1 MHHGRL
7 LGARLDGGDPA
18 ARLREMVARRARRT
32 IRNALIGMTTHKP
45 YDKLAIVAFAVNRDW
60 RSPDVWFCD
69 ELVAAGLEHA
79 EVVRKLAPC
88 LNRLDVCDCIWS

>member
-1 MHHGRL
+1 M

-60 RSPDVWFCD
+60 RSPDAWFCD

>member
-1 MHHGRL
+1 M

-60 RSPDVWFCD
+60 RSPDAWFCD
-69 ELVAAGLEHA
+69 ELVAVGLEHA
-79 EVVRKLAPC
+79 EVVRKRAPF
-88 LNRLDVCDCIWS
+88 LSTTGAQTS

>member
-1 MHHGRL
+1 
-7 LGARLDGGDPA
+7 
-18 ARLREMVARRARRT
+18 
-32 IRNALIGMTTHKP
+32 MTTQVGKP

-60 RSPDVWFCD
+60 RSPDAWFCD

-79 EVVRKLAPC
+79 QEVRKLAPC